1 MRASVATL
9 LLILGA
15 APPAKALPAP
25 PASGA
30 VDVIG
35 TLLEPRGGEAA
46 RDEDEPDT
54 AGQTRPTPQG
64 DPDLPRT
71 AGASA
76 GSSAP
81 SATHPRPQLSEPVRL
96 EETGKTPDAVPTPRD
111 VAYDTR
117 LRASFASA
125 QGFQGPLDGGWT
137 LMTTDG
143 GGDLYALQLVD
154 RADRLEGVWRDLRR
168 KGSLNGSGLIDDIR
182 RQGRELTLRFTPA
195 PGATGAVATLRGGDD
210 GRWMGELGEG
220 DSRRPVVL
228 RRTGP

>member
-9 LLILGA
+9 LLILAA
-15 APPAKALPAP
+15 APAAGAQPAP
-25 PASGA
+25 PASAA

-35 TLLEPRGGEAA
+35 TLLRSQTA

-54 AGQTRPTPQG
+54 AGQ
-64 DPDLPRT
+64 
-71 AGASA
+71 
-76 GSSAP
+76 
-81 SATHPRPQLSEPVRL
+81 PRPAPQLRAAPLGGPV
-96 EETGKTPDAVPTPRD
+96 PPPTVGARD
-111 VAYDTR
+111 LAYDTR

-137 LMTTDG
+137 LSIPADDG

-168 KGSLNGSGLIDDIR
+168 QGALNASGLIDDLQ

-195 PGATGAVATLRGGDD
+195 PGAPAVVATLHGGAD
-210 GRWMGELGEG
+210 GRWAGELAEGE
-220 DSRRPVVL
+220 DRRPLVL

>member
-9 LLILGA
+9 LLILAA
-15 APPAKALPAP
+15 APAAGAQPAP
-25 PASGA
+25 PASAA

-35 TLLEPRGGEAA
+35 TLLQSQVS
-46 RDEDEPDT
+46 RDDDEPDT
-54 AGQTRPTPQG
+54 AGQ
-64 DPDLPRT
+64 
-71 AGASA
+71 
-76 GSSAP
+76 P
-81 SATHPRPQLSEPVRL
+81 SASPRRSAPVRL
-96 EETGKTPDAVPTPRD
+96 EETGKTPDADPTTRD

-137 LMTTDG
+137 LMTPDG

-168 KGSLNGSGLIDDIR
+168 QGALNASGLIDDLQ
-182 RQGRELTLRFTPA
+182 RQGRELTLRYTREPS
-195 PGATGAVATLRGGDD
+195 ATAVVATLHGGDD
-210 GRWMGELGEG
+210 GRWTGELGEG
-220 DSRRPVVL
+220 AGRRPVVL